1 MYEINQNFLQWY
13 SNEKGWVLISK
24 VWFHPTISQGR
35 DSVVLRHCQRNEKTV
50 ILEGYDLTRNINS
63 FIHSFKYWLIFCFIS
78 GASFNRNC
86 NCHIFHFLI
95 YPSNDWRTR
104 QKFWNCFPICIAID
118 LKNGFYIY
126 FPLENSKWKLWIL
139 KHKSSQVLYK
149 A

>member
-1 MYEINQNFLQWY
+1 MSSYFKSLISSHHFTGPWLSRPQTLSEKWENGNIGRLWF
-13 SNEKGWVLISK
+13 NEKYK
-24 VWFHPTISQGR
+24 
-35 DSVVLRHCQRNEKTV
+35 
-50 ILEGYDLTRNINS
+50 